1 MTLAEARRR
10 TILELIDAQEVA
22 SQTHLLELLT
32 ARGVQATQPQVSRDL
47 RALHVAKRDGIYGT
61 TERITPLDHLA
72 TLLRDARSAG
82 PHMVCLFTEPGAA
95 SAIARALESSGLEGL
110 VGTVAGDDTVFCA
123 VDDASAGDSLRGHIL
138 GIIE

>member
-1 MTLAEARRR
+1 MTSVETRRQA
-10 TILELIDAQEVA
+10 ILELIDTQEVA
-22 SQTHLLELLT
+22 SQARLLELLT
-32 ARGVQATQPQVSRDL
+32 AGGVQTTQPQVSRDL
-47 RALHVAKRDGIYGT
+47 RALHVAKRDGIYGS

-72 TLLRDARSAG
+72 TLLRDARLAG

-123 VDDASAGDSLRGHIL
+123 VDDASAGDSLSKHIL